1 MNIRTLKRSNVNMRK
16 FEIQERNLINRID
29 ISKQSNQA
37 EESIMD
43 KHYIGETSNKE
54 RTWRF

>member
-16 FEIQERNLINRID
+16 FEAQERKLINL
-29 ISKQSNQA
+29 SKKSNQA
-37 EESIMD
+37 EESIME
-43 KHYIGETSNKE
+43 KHYTGETNNGE